1 MFTKLKYYALKYPI
15 LAILG
20 GGIILFLVYLIF
32 NRLFG
37 RREEEQ
43 PAQQLQVIPPDMR
56 FQPPAPVGETAQWHQ
71 PFIEGQ
77 ERLLEEMRGIG
88 ARLINEQR
96 DPNFINEIIER
107 VEERLPD
114 RVAPTPLLPD
124 APVFTPLDPAPVFT
138 PTPVPVIDERAIT
151 AIEADIARV
160 EALRNQ
166 PDAISYFQRV
176 WGGIDNYL
184 AGQMDRWTRAV
195 RGEQI
200 VVGQPYQPLYRTQTP
215 AAPVRVPEQHPPI
228 RVAPPIQPILPR
240 GAVITPPIQPVLPR
254 GAIIAPPIQPVL
266 PRPAPV
272 AQLPPQYRTPL
283 AQRPAPVAPRPAPVV
298 ARPAPVAAPRPS
310 PVPPQ
315 MRPAPVVARPAPVAA
330 PRPTPRPSPV
340 PPQMR
345 PAPVAAPRP
354 APVAA
359 PRPAPAPPRVT
370 VAPPRVSVPSPPRT
384 TAAQRGAA
392 RIR

>member
-124 APVFTPLDPAPVFT
+124 APVFTPLDPAPVFTPLDPAPVFT

-315 MRPAPVVARPAPVAA
+315 MRPAP
-330 PRPTPRPSPV
+330 T
-340 PPQMR
+340 
-345 PAPVAAPRP
+345 
-354 APVAA
+354 
-359 PRPAPAPPRVT
+359 PPRVT
-370 VAPPRVSVPSPPRT
+370 VTPPRVTVPPPPRT
-384 TAAQRGAA
+384 TAAQRGVAQ
-392 RIR
+392 IR

>member
-200 VVGQPYQPLYRTQTP
+200 VVGQPYQPHLRTP
-215 AAPVRVPEQHPPI
+215 AAPVRAPEQHPPI
-228 RVAPPIQPILPR
+228 RVAPPIQP
-240 GAVITPPIQPVLPR
+240 VLPR
-254 GAIIAPPIQPVL
+254 GATIAPPIQPVL
-266 PRPAPV
+266 PRPAP
-272 AQLPPQYRTPL
+272 A
-283 AQRPAPVAPRPAPVV
+283 PAPRPVTPAPRPVTPAPRPVTPAPRPAP
-298 ARPAPVAAPRPS
+298 A
-310 PVPPQ
+310 
-315 MRPAPVVARPAPVAA
+315 
-330 PRPTPRPSPV
+330 RPSPV

-359 PRPAPAPPRVT
+359 PRPTPRPSPVPPQMRPAPTPPRVT
-370 VAPPRVSVPSPPRT
+370 VTPPRVTVPPPPRT

-392 RIR
+392 QIR

>member
-1 MFTKLKYYALKYPI
+1 MFTKIKYYALKYPI

-37 RREEEQ
+37 RREEDP

-56 FQPPAPVGETAQWHQ
+56 FQPPAPVGETPQWHQ

-107 VEERLPD
+107 VEERVPD
-114 RVAPTPLLPD
+114 RVTPTPLLPEL
-124 APVFTPLDPAPVFT
+124 PIFTPLDPAPVYT
-138 PTPVPVIDERAIT
+138 PTPALVRDERAIT
-151 AIEADIARV
+151 ALESDIARV
-160 EALRNQ
+160 EALRHQ

-176 WGGIDNYL
+176 WGGIENYL
-184 AGQMDRWTRAV
+184 ASQRERLQRAMG
-195 RGEQI
+195 GEQI
-200 VVGQPYQPLYRTQTP
+200 ITGQPYQPHLPTPTQTP
-215 AAPVRVPEQHPPI
+215 AAPVRAPEQHAPI

-240 GAVITPPIQPVLPR
+240 GAVIP
-254 GAIIAPPIQPVL
+254 PPIQPVL

-272 AQLPPQYRTPL
+272 A
-283 AQRPAPVAPRPAPVV
+283 APRPAPVV
-298 ARPAPVAAPRPS
+298 ARPAPRPAPARPS

-315 MRPAPVVARPAPVAA
+315 MRPAP
-330 PRPTPRPSPV
+330 T
-340 PPQMR
+340 
-345 PAPVAAPRP
+345 
-354 APVAA
+354 
-359 PRPAPAPPRVT
+359 PPRVT

-384 TAAQRGAA
+384 TAAQRRAA
-392 RIR
+392 QIR

>member
-1 MFTKLKYYALKYPI
+1 MFTKIKYYALKYPI

-37 RREEEQ
+37 RREEDP

-56 FQPPAPVGETAQWHQ
+56 FQPPAPVGETPQWHQ

-107 VEERLPD
+107 VEERVPD
-114 RVAPTPLLPD
+114 RVTPTPLLPEL
-124 APVFTPLDPAPVFT
+124 PIFTPLDPAPVYT
-138 PTPVPVIDERAIT
+138 PTPALVRDERAIT
-151 AIEADIARV
+151 ALESDIARV
-160 EALRNQ
+160 EALRHQ

-176 WGGIDNYL
+176 WGGIENYL
-184 AGQMDRWTRAV
+184 ASQRERLQRAMG
-195 RGEQI
+195 GEQI
-200 VVGQPYQPLYRTQTP
+200 ITGQPYQPHLPTPTQTP
-215 AAPVRVPEQHPPI
+215 AAPVRAPEQHAPI

-240 GAVITPPIQPVLPR
+240 GAVIP
-254 GAIIAPPIQPVL
+254 PPIQPVL
-266 PRPAPV
+266 PRPAP
-272 AQLPPQYRTPL
+272 
-283 AQRPAPVAPRPAPVV
+283 RPAPVAAPRP
-298 ARPAPVAAPRPS
+298 APRPS

-315 MRPAPVVARPAPVAA
+315 MRPAP
-330 PRPTPRPSPV
+330 T
-340 PPQMR
+340 
-345 PAPVAAPRP
+345 
-354 APVAA
+354 
-359 PRPAPAPPRVT
+359 PPRVT
-370 VAPPRVSVPSPPRT
+370 VTPPRVTVPPPPRT

-392 RIR
+392 QIR